1 MLYVIIGGEKV
12 PVPREVDAA
21 GPAAV
26 QGFIDGQQARVAVE
40 AVAPE
45 GE

>member
-1 MLYVIIGGEKV
+1 MLYVMIEDEKV

-26 QGFIDGQQARVAVE
+26 QGFIDGQVARKQQE
-40 AVAPE
+40 AEEERAQ
-45 GE
+45 